1 MVPKINDSFKLYSI
15 IDVAKNFIESKDL
28 NPVLVE
34 SKDEGYKIINENNKN
49 YPVLTT
55 KPDTSGEK
63 EYEEF
68 VGLNEE
74 VLKSDFVNFDVV
86 EYSDF
91 NKEELIT
98 L

>member
-1 MVPKINDSFKLYSI
+1 M
-15 IDVAKNFIESKDL
+15 
-28 NPVLVE
+28 
-34 SKDEGYKIINENNKN
+34 
-49 YPVLTT
+49 LTT

-91 NKEELIT
+91 NKKN
-98 L
+98 